1 MLSEMIK
8 NRLVEMLRN
17 EFDTLM
23 AVFLFGSQ
31 SKGTCNSNS
40 DIDLAVLVEGYAEPL
55 LLWNVGQ
62 MLAAQ
67 LNVDIDL
74 IDLRAVSS
82 VFQAQILLQ
91 GECLWS
97 KDSQSDLTV
106 CAMLTEKLHLDEKRQ
121 KQLREITAG
130 GKIYG

>member
-1 MLSEMIK
+1 MLNAK
-8 NRLVEMLRN
+8 NKNQVVEMLRD

-31 SKGTCNSNS
+31 SKGTSDSSS
-40 DIDLAVLVEGYAEPL
+40 DIDLAVLVQGYADTL

-62 MLAAQ
+62 TLAAK
-67 LNVDIDL
+67 LNTDIDL
-74 IDLRAVSS
+74 VDLRAAGS

-97 KDSQSDLTV
+97 KDSQSDLAV

-121 KQLREITAG
+121 KQLREIIAG